1 MLKDY
6 HEFQRRHGYFE
17 LVWDNSSHQLGLYFG
32 KGVSTPWAA
41 QKTTNGNASC
51 I

>member
-1 MLKDY
+1 MLRDY
-6 HEFQRRHGYFE
+6 YEFQRRHSYFE
-17 LVWDNSSHQLGLYFG
+17 LTRDNTSHQLGLYFG
-32 KGVSTPWAA
+32 KGVSTPQAA